1 MTPEP
6 LETASTKS
14 ASEPGAPPRA
24 EPERKRSLWWLW
36 LLLLGVLGGAG
47 YWLYPRIVKSLSKS
61 GTPGGAPA
69 AARPVPVVVATARK
83 GDMNLYLTG
92 LGFATA
98 LKTVT
103 IRTRVDGQ
111 LDKVT
116 FVEGQLVHEGDL
128 LAQIDP
134 RPFQVQLAQAEGQ
147 LAKD

>member
-6 LETASTKS
+6 IETASTKS
-14 ASEPGAPPRA
+14 AGSESRPPQGAEPGH
-24 EPERKRSLWWLW
+24 KRSLAWLW
-36 LLLLGVLGGAG
+36 LFILPILAGAG
-47 YWLYPRIVKSLSKS
+47 YWLYPHIVQRPSKS
-61 GTPGGAPA
+61 GAPA
-69 AARPVPVVVATARK
+69 QPARPVPVGVATARK

-92 LGFATA
+92 LGYATA

-111 LDKVT
+111 LDKVA

-134 RPFQVQLAQAEGQ
+134 RP
-147 LAKD
+147 